1 MRYWLLKSE
10 PSAYSIDDLK
20 RQKVGM
26 WDGVRNYAARNNIRL
41 MEKGDWAFFYHSS
54 AAEIGIAGVAEVV
67 HTAYPD
73 PTQFQKKAAHYD
85 PKATQ
90 ERPIWYAVD
99 VRFKRKFKTLIPL
112 AALKNDP
119 KLSAMLVVQKG
130 SRLSIQEVTEKDFSY
145 IMNMYAKDL

>member
-1 MRYWLLKSE
+1 MRYWLLKTE

-26 WDGVRNYAARNNIRL
+26 WDGVRNYAARNNIRM
-41 MEKGDWAFFYHSS
+41 MEKGDRAFFYHSS

-67 HTAYPD
+67 RIAYPD

-112 AALKNDP
+112 AVLKNDP